1 MRSALDKSSPPL
13 VNQDVRDDGGARG
26 PVPAPAGVVAGGQG
40 FEFGLAFRGGQQ
52 GLQFLLPLREGNRRF
67 NAVRLSEES
76 GPAVQEGLDGFGV
89 CAPVQDNAVHARG
102 RRFGRVRGDA
112 VLTQVGRQG
121 GGKWRGNLDGAT
133 LADGGHRQSG
143 KGLGHDRVPWRATR
157 AS

>member
-52 GLQFLLPLREGNRRF
+52 GLQFLLPLREGFRGF
-67 NAVRLSEES
+67 HAVRLSEES

-89 CAPVQDNAVHARG
+89 CAPRCSTMLSTPEEDG
-102 RRFGRVRGDA
+102 S
-112 VLTQVGRQG
+112 G
-121 GGKWRGNLDGAT
+121 GSEEMPCLR
-133 LADGGHRQSG
+133 S
-143 KGLGHDRVPWRATR
+143 
-157 AS
+157 